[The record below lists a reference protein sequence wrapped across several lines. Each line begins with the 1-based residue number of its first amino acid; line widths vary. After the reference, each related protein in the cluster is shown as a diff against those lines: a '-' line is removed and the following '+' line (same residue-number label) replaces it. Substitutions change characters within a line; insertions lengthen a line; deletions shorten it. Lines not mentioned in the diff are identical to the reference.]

1 MRSIKNYKGNIMYN
15 IIICDDNVK
24 MGAKLKEIVIEF
36 FKENNINEFNIF
48 NFQDYL
54 NTIECVKEKENEK
67 NIYILDVELNEEKNG
82 LMLGMEIRKIDK
94 YSGVM
99 IYITSHVELSQKV
112 FEYKL
117 QVLEFIDKNTDI
129 CQNLKKCL
137 NIASKTILC
146 KNENGGEVLE
156 VKCGF
161 QIFKVL
167 TEDIIYIE
175 TIKNSRKIALY
186 TDKDRIEF
194 YSSLKEIKNRL
205 GDNFVQVHKT
215 TLANKNCI
223 KKVNKEKGNLYIEFI
238 NEYRCIIS
246 RQGVKEIG
254 L

>member
-1 MRSIKNYKGNIMYN
+1 MYN
-15 IIICDDNVK
+15 IIICEDNVK
-24 MGAKLKEIVIEF
+24 MGEELKKVAIEF
-36 FKENNINEFNIF
+36 LHENNINEFNIF
-48 NFQDYL
+48 NFQNYL
-54 NTIECVKEKENEK
+54 NTVECVKEKVNEK

-82 LMLGMEIRKIDK
+82 LMLGMEIRNIDK

-129 CQNLKKCL
+129 RKNLKKCL

-146 KNENGGEVLE
+146 KSENNRGVLE

-167 TEDIIYIE
+167 MKDIVYVE

-186 TDKDRIEF
+186 TNKNRIEF
-194 YSSLKEIKNRL
+194 YSSLKEMKDKL
-205 GDNFVQVHKT
+205 GGNFVQVHKT
-215 TLANKNCI
+215 TLANKDYI
-223 KKVNKEKGNLYIEFI
+223 KKVNKEKGNLYIEFT
-238 NEYRCIIS
+238 NECRCPIS
-246 RQGVKEIG
+246 RQGVKEIE